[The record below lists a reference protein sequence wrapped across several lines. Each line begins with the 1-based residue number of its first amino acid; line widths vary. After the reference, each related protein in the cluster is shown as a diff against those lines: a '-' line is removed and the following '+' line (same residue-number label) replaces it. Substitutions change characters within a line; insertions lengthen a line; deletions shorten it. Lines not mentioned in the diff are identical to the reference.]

1 MGKASLIYVVGLSV
15 MLGYALLNVSWTS
28 TQSMDN
34 YMSYYGRSM
43 AHNLALTG
51 ANIACQRLL
60 QDPSYSTDLTDQQ
73 YAGGIFNVYIDKS
86 SGDSCLV
93 KSYAEINLTGAE
105 MRDTVIAC
113 LKFTPLAKYG
123 WFTDSER
130 NGYHGSPWFGD
141 NDWKI
146 TGDSIF
152 GPAHTNY
159 KFNLGGAPYFND
171 KVTATNAP
179 TTMPLKGV
187 QAPIFKAGYQWGI
200 TVPRP
205 STNLDAIVSSAGSD
219 GKLFTG
225 QDVSLNFLDDR
236 VAVKIPPGTGSVR
249 NDTVSIASLTH
260 NGIIAVMNGDLR
272 VKGEYSGKVTVAA
285 HNDGSA
291 TTKGNIWLDG
301 TGIVAK
307 NNPLGNTSSPDMM
320 GIISNNNVVI
330 TKDLSRTTSTVYKVQ
345 GAVYC
350 QNGEL
355 TAEDFWEIPLSGRV
369 EVVGG
374 VNQHTAGTMGAY
386 NPGHGLWYG
395 FYYTVRYDTR
405 LSSMSPPGYPV
416 AYKYELVSWWE
427 N

>member
-15 MLGYALLNVSWTS
+15 MLGYALLNVSSTS
-28 TQSMDN
+28 SQSMDN
-34 YMSYYGRSM
+34 YLFYYGRSM

-51 ANIACQRLL
+51 ANIGTQLL
-60 QDPSYSTDLTDQQ
+60 LRDPTYDTDLIDQQ
-73 YAGGIFNVYIDKS
+73 YAGGTFSVYFDKS
-86 SGDSCLV
+86 GGDSCLV
-93 KSYAEINLTGAE
+93 NSYSEIEFGGVEL
-105 MRDTVIAC
+105 RDTVIGC
-113 LKFTPLAKYG
+113 LKFTSLAKYG
-123 WFTDSER
+123 WFTEAER
-130 NGYHGSPWFGD
+130 VGYHGSPFFGD

-187 QAPIFKAGYQWGI
+187 QAPVFKSGYQWGI
-200 TVPRP
+200 TVNRP
-205 STNLDAIVSSAGSD
+205 TVSVDNVVADAQSG
-219 GKLFTG
+219 GMLFTG
-225 QDVSLNFLDDR
+225 QDVALTFLDDR
-236 VAVKIPPGTGSVR
+236 VAVKIPPSTGTLR
-249 NDTVSIASLTH
+249 NDTVFISSLAP
-260 NGIIAVMNGDLR
+260 NGIIAVKNGDLR
-272 VKGEYSGKVTVAA
+272 IKGEYAGKVTVAA
-285 HNDGSA
+285 HNDGAA
-291 TTKGNIWLDG
+291 TTKGNVWLDG
-301 TGIVAK
+301 TGITAQTD
-307 NNPLGNTSSPDMM
+307 PQGNTSSPDML
-320 GIISNNNVVI
+320 GIVSNNNVYVS
-330 TKDLSRTTSTVYKVQ
+330 KDLTRTTSTVYKIQ
-345 GAVYC
+345 AAVYC

-355 TAEDFWEIPLSGRV
+355 TAEHYWDIPLSGRV

-374 VNQHTAGTMGAY
+374 VNQYTAGSMGAY

-405 LSSMSPPGYPV
+405 LASVAPPGYPV